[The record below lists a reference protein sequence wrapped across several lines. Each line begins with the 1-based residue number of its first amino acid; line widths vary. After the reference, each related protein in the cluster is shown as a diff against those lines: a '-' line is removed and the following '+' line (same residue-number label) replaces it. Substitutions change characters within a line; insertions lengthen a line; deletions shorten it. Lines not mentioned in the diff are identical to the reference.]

1 MTIELFITII
11 IAIVGWI
18 WAIAQ
23 FCYKRK
29 WQKKDE
35 LASRRYEAYSRYM
48 RKCEEINENM
58 RKDPQSILDKALE
71 HFTTIL
77 ISDSQNDINNTIT
90 NFNQQL
96 FDYIKQASAPLYI
109 INQEINSLLLIA
121 SADLIIKLK
130 EQKDLIT
137 DFQNEIQKCLNSI
150 NIKDINSFQNLN
162 TMGQEARWQRFISLN
177 NEIITLMRKEIGV
190 EK

>member
-58 RKDPQSILDKALE
+58 RKDPRSILDKALE

-77 ISDSQNDINNTIT
+77 ISDNQDDINNTIA

-96 FDYIKQASAPLYI
+96 FDYIKQASTPLYI
-109 INQEINSLLLIA
+109 INQEINPLLLIA

-150 NIKDINSFQNLN
+150 NIKDINSFQNLD

>member
-1 MTIELFITII
+1 MTIELFITTI

-58 RKDPQSILDKALE
+58 RKDPRSILDKALE

-77 ISDSQNDINNTIT
+77 ISDNQDDINNTIA

-96 FDYIKQASAPLYI
+96 FDYIKQASTPLYI
-109 INQEINSLLLIA
+109 INQEINPLLLIA

-150 NIKDINSFQNLN
+150 NIKDINSFQNLD

>member
-35 LASRRYEAYSRYM
+35 LASRSYEAYSRYM

-58 RKDPQSILDKALE
+58 RKDPRSILDKALE

-77 ISDSQNDINNTIT
+77 ISDNQDDINNTIA

-96 FDYIKQASAPLYI
+96 FDYIKQASTPLYI
-109 INQEINSLLLIA
+109 INQEINPLLLIA

-150 NIKDINSFQNLN
+150 NIKDINSFQNLD